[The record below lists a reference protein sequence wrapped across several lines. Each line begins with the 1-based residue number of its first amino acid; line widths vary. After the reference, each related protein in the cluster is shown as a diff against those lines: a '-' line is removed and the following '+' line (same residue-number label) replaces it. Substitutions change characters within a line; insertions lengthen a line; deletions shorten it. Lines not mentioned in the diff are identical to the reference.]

1 MTVPGPAYNFPDETD
16 ILLLL
21 WPMKTCLFC
30 RIVFPRQQEPSPKI
44 AGQRLL
50 WLVMFPSWPSR

>member
-1 MTVPGPAYNFPDETD
+1 MTVPGPAYSFPDEAD
-16 ILLLL
+16 NLLLP
-21 WPMKTCLFC
+21 WPMETCLLYS
-30 RIVFPRQQEPSPKI
+30 IFPRQQEPSPKI